1 MGRTATSSDGK
12 ATRTYTYDG
21 GSERRGLLTSVDDTQ
36 AGVFTGGYDVD
47 GNLVTESWPS
57 GITVAHEYDE
67 TGTSVGITYD
77 RPGCGASDCTLY
89 SGSVAESVHGQWR
102 QHASTLAEQTYSYDA
117 SGRLTTVEDTIGG
130 QCTTRSYAFSASSNR
145 TSLVEYAPAGDG
157 ACQTGTAA
165 STVTRSY
172 DAADRIT
179 TAGTVYDALGRT
191 TTVPA
196 ADTATPTA
204 GDATLGYHVT
214 DLVDTITQAG
224 RTVDYALDVTGE
236 RIRSFTD
243 DADGTPVTT
252 VHHYDDDGDNPA
264 WTQENV
270 DTYTRIVSGVSGMG
284 GIWNSDNGQVT
295 WRLANLH
302 GDLVATILPDDAGL
316 SATTDASEY
325 GTPRNPDAIG
335 GERYG
340 WLGAKQRAADPATGL
355 ILMGVRLYNTTTGRF
370 LTTDPVYGGSC
381 NAYEYTCADPINK
394 EDLDGKRSCKRF
406 RWHCRV
412 YKKAKSRVRSY
423 YQRAK
428 FGVKVSWKSGECRR
442 FRCAHGS
449 PHHYR
454 RTRAGAKRYENWY
467 CSRGARTRSYITVAS
482 FVAGFSI
489 AGIPFAAH
497 VTFMEVRCAHR

>member
-1 MGRTATSSDGK
+1 M
-12 ATRTYTYDG
+12 
-21 GSERRGLLTSVDDTQ
+21 
-36 AGVFTGGYDVD
+36 FTGGYDVD

-57 GITVAHEYDE
+57 GITVAHSYDE

-102 QHASTLAEQTYSYDA
+102 HHASTLAEQTYTYDA

-130 QCTTRSYAFSASSNR
+130 QCTTRAYGFSASSNR

-165 STVTRSY
+165 STITHSY

-196 ADTATPTA
+196 ADTATPAA
-204 GDATLGYHVT
+204 GNATVGYHVT

-243 DADGTPVTT
+243 TADGTPVTT

-270 DTYTRIVSGVSGMG
+270 DTWTRIVSGVSGMG

-295 WRLANLH
+295 WRLTNLH

-340 WLGAKQRAADPATGL
+340 WLGAKQRASDPATGL
-355 ILMGVRLYNTTTGRF
+355 ILMGVRLYNTTSGRF

-381 NAYEYTCADPINK
+381 NAYEYTCADPLNK
-394 EDLDGKRSCKRF
+394 KDLDGKRWCWKFCGWGRNSVWRMVFYGTRMSVHIGGWVSGAALLKGGF
-406 RWHCRV
+406 RSARSGWKV
-412 YKKAKSRVRSY
+412 YRAVKKKGWKATFHPFRTKDRWKYIGSGLASWVGYHDFKSDWRNFS
-423 YQRAK
+423 AA
-428 FGVKVSWKSGECRR
+428 RR
-442 FRCAHGS
+442 DTIH
-449 PHHYR
+449 
-454 RTRAGAKRYENWY
+454 AGAKKY
-467 CSRGARTRSYITVAS
+467 CRI
-482 FVAGFSI
+482 
-489 AGIPFAAH
+489 
-497 VTFMEVRCAHR
+497 EVYSQAIL